1 MVRLDVPLAQA
12 LQTIGLCCG
21 KVSFEVTARVLDS
34 VPVREGSDERMT
46 LSIVLMLHMVLD
58 LTSVQTLALSA
69 TCLARVVS
77 LAVNVTSV
85 QYIRVVAQVDLLLG
99 TRLRVL
105 ILGLNCHQVTIDTP
119 PSDLECEEED

>member
-46 LSIVLMLHMVLD
+46 LSIVLILHMVLD
-58 LTSVQTLALSA
+58 LTFIQTLGLST
-69 TCLARVVS
+69 TCLAPVEV

-85 QYIRVVAQVDLLLG
+85 HLIRVVANVDSLLE

-105 ILGLNCHQVTIDTP
+105 ILGLNCHHVTIDTP